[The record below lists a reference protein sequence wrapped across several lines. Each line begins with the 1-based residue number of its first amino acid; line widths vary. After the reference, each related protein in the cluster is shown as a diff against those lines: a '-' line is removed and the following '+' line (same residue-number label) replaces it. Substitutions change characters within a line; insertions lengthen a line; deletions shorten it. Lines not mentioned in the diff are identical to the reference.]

1 MLSPGKVLQ
10 ERYQLQE
17 KLGQN
22 AGRHTWLAL
31 DLHEE
36 RSQAVV
42 VKMLTFG
49 GDIQWKDLKLFETEA
64 QILKQLNHPRIP
76 KYKDYFSI
84 DDRTLWFGLIQE
96 YIPGKSF
103 KDLLAEK
110 KRFTDAEIRQI
121 AEEILEILIYLHSL
135 NPRLLHRDIKPSNL
149 IWGEDGR
156 VYLIDFGAV
165 QDRSTPEGSTFTVV
179 GTYGYAPMEQFGGR
193 AVPASDLYALGATLI
208 HLMTGV
214 SPAELPTRD
223 LHIQFRPKLDLE
235 NNDKVLL
242 ADWLEKLV
250 EPAVEK
256 RLPTA
261 QKALDSLRS
270 GLSTVDVSNYL
281 FSKRNDLRKP
291 SYSEIRIAKS
301 LKALTI
307 DIPMRGINNWQ
318 DLINLIL
325 IIFPGFL
332 LLSLVFNPLSLAI
345 LCGLWLWLIF
355 PFIKSMFASKKIT
368 FKIEEFIIKEFFFSV
383 IPLVNKG
390 KTQSIRD
397 ISINYFTAHPI
408 FKEESIIITTKSHNR
423 INEKYY
429 CAQGLTEDEL
439 IWLAQEIRDWLA
451 WQDRH

>member
-22 AGRHTWLAL
+22 ASRQTWLAL
-31 DLHEE
+31 DLQDP
-36 RSQAVV
+36 RSQPVV

-64 QILKQLNHPRIP
+64 QILKQLNHSRIP

-84 DDRTLWFGLIQE
+84 DDRALWFGLIQE
-96 YIPGKSF
+96 YIPGKSL

-110 KRFTDAEIRQI
+110 NRFTDAEIRKI

-135 NPRLLHRDIKPSNL
+135 NPRILHRDIKPSNL
-149 IWGEDGR
+149 IFGEDGR
-156 VYLIDFGAV
+156 VHLIDFGAV
-165 QDRSTPEGSTFTVV
+165 QDRSTPEGCTFTVV
-179 GTYGYAPMEQFGGR
+179 GTYGYAPIEQFGGR

-223 LHIQFRPKLDLE
+223 LRIQFRQKLDLE
-235 NNDKVLL
+235 NEEKVFL

-256 RLPTA
+256 RLTTA
-261 QKALDSLRS
+261 QQALDSLR
-270 GLSTVDVSNYL
+270 LRIDVSIYPL
-281 FSKRNDLRKP
+281 SKRNELLKP

-307 DIPMRGINNWQ
+307 DIPMRGITNWQ
-318 DLINLIL
+318 DTINLIL
-325 IIFPGFL
+325 ILFSGFL
-332 LLSLVFNPLSLAI
+332 SLGLAFNPLSLAI
-345 LCGLWLWLIF
+345 LGGLWLWIIS
-355 PFIKSMFASKKIT
+355 PFIKSIFAAKKIT
-368 FKIEEFIIKEFFFSV
+368 FTCQDFSIKNLVFAV
-383 IPLVNKG
+383 IPFVDRG
-390 KTQSIRD
+390 KTKNIRD

-408 FKEESIIITTKSHNR
+408 FKEESIIITTKSRNR

-439 IWLAQEIRDWLA
+439 IWLAQEMRNWLA
-451 WQDRH
+451 WQDGD